1 MRTWLQA
8 LIHSSDAGGPYVSLF
23 MPLHR
28 GRTGM
33 AQDRIRLRNLLDT
46 AETQLAAYEV
56 RGPDAVKLLTP
67 ARELDLA
74 SLDGRK
80 RADALALIL
89 SADNFQAHALT
100 YAAPELVVVAPHPHI
115 MPLLPLLY
123 QAPRFYILCLSQKRV
138 QLWRSERGELA
149 QVELPGIPHS
159 LREAL
164 AGTEFEKFRNVR
176 PQPRS
181 VGGGG
186 RQGIAYGQGSAADV
200 LKEELTAFFHAVDS
214 GIANALKAERAPLI
228 LACVDYLFPLYRQVN
243 TYAALWEEFIP
254 GNPDRAAPAKLAA
267 RARELL
273 QPYFEETQR
282 EAKARY
288 HALSATPRATDEIK
302 SIVPAAHQG
311 RVEILMLATD
321 APTCGEF
328 DETRQEVL
336 AHPTTPTRTE
346 DLGNLAALYTLR
358 NGGTVIPL
366 PRAEMPAQARMA
378 AVLRF

>member
-159 LREAL
+159 LR
-164 AGTEFEKFRNVR
+164 
-176 PQPRS
+176 
-181 VGGGG
+181 
-186 RQGIAYGQGSAADV
+186 
-200 LKEELTAFFHAVDS
+200 
-214 GIANALKAERAPLI
+214 
-228 LACVDYLFPLYRQVN
+228 
-243 TYAALWEEFIP
+243 
-254 GNPDRAAPAKLAA
+254 
-267 RARELL
+267 
-273 QPYFEETQR
+273 
-282 EAKARY
+282 
-288 HALSATPRATDEIK
+288 
-302 SIVPAAHQG
+302 
-311 RVEILMLATD
+311 
-321 APTCGEF
+321 
-328 DETRQEVL
+328 
-336 AHPTTPTRTE
+336 
-346 DLGNLAALYTLR
+346 
-358 NGGTVIPL
+358 
-366 PRAEMPAQARMA
+366 
-378 AVLRF
+378 